1 MKLAIMQPYFFPY
14 IGYFQLI
21 AAVDLFVVYDNI
33 KYTKKGWINRN
44 RLLRNGQD
52 ATFTLP
58 LKSASDSLDIR
69 ERELADD
76 FNCGKLLNQFKG
88 AYQRAPFFSQTFPL
102 IERVVRYEEGNLFRF
117 LHHAL
122 VETCRHLG
130 LATPFQISSE
140 IDIDHRLQNQDK
152 VLAMCEALHAD
163 TYVNAI
169 GGKTMNLYSGEAFRQ
184 RKIDL
189 KFIRSRPIEY
199 PQFGG
204 PFVPWLSIVD
214 VMMFNPLAVI
224 REWIESSRELI

>member
-58 LKSASDSLDIR
+58 LKSGSDSLDIR

-76 FNCGKLLNQFKG
+76 FNRGKLLNQFRG
-88 AYQRAPFFSQTFPL
+88 AYQRAPYFAETFPL
-102 IERVVRYEEGNLFRF
+102 VEEIVRHEEKNLFRF
-117 LHHAL
+117 LHRAL
-122 VETCRHLG
+122 VKTCGHLG
-130 LATPFQISSE
+130 LATPFRISSE
-140 IDIDHRLQNQDK
+140 IPIDHRLQNQDK
-152 VLAMCEALHAD
+152 VLAICEALHAD

-169 GGKTMNLYSGEAFRQ
+169 GGLDLYSRDAFRT
-184 RKIDL
+184 RGIEL
-189 KFIRSRPIEY
+189 KFIRSKPIEY

-214 VMMFNPLAVI
+214 VMMFNSLAAI
-224 REWIESSRELI
+224 REWIESSRDLI